1 MQIQGP
7 EKLVPLNE
15 SSTYPGFH
23 SSRVDCIFD
32 RGDKSA
38 LHQYQH
44 VTKRL
49 LRQGGHSYLNS
60 ILNQVL
66 GIGIKI
72 CLLLLNLA
80 ALLQGALLVDA
91 LL

>member
-1 MQIQGP
+1 MKLLHITKLKREWYLMIQKWMDG
-7 EKLVPLNE
+7 
-15 SSTYPGFH
+15 Y
-23 SSRVDCIFD
+23 IFD
-32 RGDKSA
+32 KGDKSA

-44 VTKRL
+44 VTKRQ

-66 GIGIKI
+66 GIGIKKI
-72 CLLLLNLA
+72 CLFLLFNLA
-80 ALLQGALLVDA
+80 TLLRGALLVDA